1 MLRRVCSGLVLV
13 VCLAVLSA
21 CGGADTTVTSV
32 RCSGATDCS
41 VLGPIVGAAFVQ
53 KVNNLEVTVD
63 SGPTDLFSL
72 NLTNILYATVTVCAP
87 GARPTDGLLAKCKTI
102 DHVQVDTGSVG
113 LRVLASKVAG
123 LGLIPVE
130 LAADASRAGLAGQAY
145 ECYPFV
151 IGGLWGPTAR
161 ADVRL
166 GEQWASALTVQL
178 IQDGPNAAALLPDDC
193 SQWIDGPVLSSASA
207 LGSNGILG
215 IGSTVLD
222 CGLGCLDKNY
232 PDSIHAQYYSCPP
245 GASGTLDCSAAA
257 VVAPMQVFNPVARL
271 APDPANNN
279 LADNNG
285 VVLVL
290 PAVPDTGAA
299 KVNGELIF
307 GINTRST
314 DVGKRSIS
322 NQLAAG
328 AKPIRLGVDRQN
340 SLSAHGFDSYLNI
353 STEYN
358 GRTIYNS
365 YLDTGTN
372 GFFFYDS
379 SIALCST
386 PDSGKPTWYCP
397 LKSLFPSAVLSDG
410 DSPGLNALTVSF
422 LVRDSGTVLPSST
435 ALPGMAGAPADP
447 LTSAASFSWGLPFF
461 YGKRVLLSIWD
472 PDAADP
478 LFSTSPWYSF

>member
-1 MLRRVCSGLVLV
+1 MPSCLKQLLSLM
-13 VCLAVLSA
+13 VCLVWLAG
-21 CGGADTTVTSV
+21 CGGGANSTVTTIL
-32 RCSGATDCS
+32 CSSSPDCS
-41 VLGPIVGAAFVQ
+41 LSGPTVGGPFVQ

-63 SGPTDLFSL
+63 NGPADLFSL
-72 NLTNILYATVTVCAP
+72 PTNMLYATVTVCAP
-87 GARPTDGLLAKCKTI
+87 GARPTDVPGGQCVTI

-113 LRVLASKVAG
+113 LRILASKASS

-130 LAADASRAGLAGQAY
+130 LPADASSAGLAGRAH

-151 IGGLWGPTAR
+151 AGGLWGPTAV

-178 IQDGPNAAALLPDDC
+178 IQDDPNAALQVPLDC
-193 SQWIDGPVLSSASA
+193 YNWIDGQVLSSATA

-215 IGSTVLD
+215 IGSVVLD
-222 CGLGCLDKNY
+222 CGALCLDKHYLN
-232 PDSIHAQYYSCPP
+232 SHVQYYSCPP
-245 GASGTLDCSAAA
+245 GATSALNCSAAA
-257 VVAPMQVFNPVARL
+257 VDANLQVYNPVARL

-314 DVGKRSIS
+314 DASKRSTS

-328 AKPIRLGVDRQN
+328 AKPIRLGVDWQN

-379 SIALCST
+379 SIALCLDVPVT
-386 PDSGKPTWYCP
+386 GKPSWYCP
-397 LKSLFPSAVLSDG
+397 ATPLFPSAILSDG
-410 DSPGLNALTVSF
+410 DNPGLNAVTVDF
-422 LVRDSGTVLPSST
+422 LVRNPGSVSPSST

-447 LTSAASFSWGLPFF
+447 ATSAASFSWGLPFF
-461 YGKRVLLSIWD
+461 YGKRVSLSIWD
-472 PDAADP
+472 KSSKDP
-478 LFSTSPWYSF
+478 LYSAGPWYSF

>member
-21 CGGADTTVTSV
+21 CGGADTTVTSL

-41 VLGPIVGAAFVQ
+41 VLGPTVGAAFVQ

-130 LAADASRAGLAGQAY
+130 LGASAGTAGVAGQAY

-151 IGGLWGPTAR
+151 VGGLWGQTAV
-161 ADVRL
+161 ADVGL
-166 GEQWASALTVQL
+166 GEQWASTLPIQV
-178 IQDGPNAAALLPDDC
+178 IQDDTAAAVQAPQNC
-193 SQWIDGPVLSSASA
+193 IDAVNGEVLSSADK

-215 IGSTVLD
+215 IGSVTLD
-222 CGLGCLDKNY
+222 CGRLCLDNHY
-232 PDSIHAQYYSCPP
+232 ANSYVQYYSCP
-245 GASGTLDCSAAA
+245 ASASSALQCTPAA
-257 VVAPMQVFNPVARL
+257 VAANLQVFNPVAAL
-271 APDPANNN
+271 GKDPANNN

-290 PAVPDTGAA
+290 PSVPETGAA

-322 NQLAAG
+322 NQLAIES
-328 AKPIRLGVDRQN
+328 KRILLGVDWQN

-358 GRTIYNS
+358 GRIIYNS

-386 PDSGKPTWYCP
+386 PITHLSTWYCP
-397 LKSLFPSAVLSDG
+397 PTQLPKSAVLSDG